1 MEKKY
6 TVLAKFIKDMS
17 VETKDAQTYL
27 FVKEN
32 IKNYHLKISINSKA
46 IKNKMIEIDTGLNFE
61 DKQGNEF
68 RTNFEMT
75 YTSIIKLNE
84 VNIDKEKMEKIIL
97 IEVQNEIYP
106 DMEKSF
112 LDMVRNAGYDNFT
125 IDKKINFETLYENR
139 TN

>member
-17 VETKDAQTYL
+17 VETKDTQTYL

-112 LDMVRNAGYDNFT
+112 LDMVRNAGYENFT

>member
-17 VETKDAQTYL
+17 VETKDTQTYL

-68 RTNFEMT
+68 RTNFEMI

-84 VNIDKEKMEKIIL
+84 VNIDKEKLEKIIL

-125 IDKKINFETLYENR
+125 IDKKINFETLYANR

>member
-139 TN
+139 TS

>member
-17 VETKDAQTYL
+17 VETKDTQTYL

-32 IKNYHLKISINSKA
+32 IKNYHLKININSKA

-68 RTNFEMT
+68 RTNFEMI

-84 VNIDKEKMEKIIL
+84 VNIDKEKLEKIIL

-112 LDMVRNAGYDNFT
+112 LDMVHNAGYDNFT
-125 IDKKINFETLYENR
+125 IDKKINFEMLYEKR
-139 TN
+139 VS

>member
-84 VNIDKEKMEKIIL
+84 VNIDKEKLEKIIL

>member
-68 RTNFEMT
+68 RTNFEMI

-84 VNIDKEKMEKIIL
+84 KNIDKEKLEKIIL
-97 IEVQNEIYP
+97 IEVQNEIYS

>member
-17 VETKDAQTYL
+17 VETKDTQTYL

-75 YTSIIKLNE
+75 YTSVIKLNE
-84 VNIDKEKMEKIIL
+84 VNIDKEKLEKIIL

>member
-1 MEKKY
+1 MDKKY

-68 RTNFEMT
+68 RTNFEMI

-84 VNIDKEKMEKIIL
+84 VNIDKEKLEKIIL

-139 TN
+139 TS

>member
-68 RTNFEMT
+68 RTNFEMI

>member
-17 VETKDAQTYL
+17 VETKDTQTYL

-68 RTNFEMT
+68 RTNFEMI

-84 VNIDKEKMEKIIL
+84 VNIDKEKLEKIIL

-112 LDMVRNAGYDNFT
+112 LDMVRNSGYENFT
-125 IDKKINFETLYENR
+125 IDKKINFEALYENR

>member
-1 MEKKY
+1 MDKKY

-17 VETKDAQTYL
+17 VETKDTQTYL

-68 RTNFEMT
+68 RTNFEMI

-84 VNIDKEKMEKIIL
+84 VNIDKEKLEKIIL

-125 IDKKINFETLYENR
+125 IDKKINFETLYANR

>member
-17 VETKDAQTYL
+17 VETKDTQTYL

-46 IKNKMIEIDTGLNFE
+46 IKNKMIEIDTGLNFD

-75 YTSIIKLNE
+75 YTSVIKLNE
-84 VNIDKEKMEKIIL
+84 VNIEKEQLEKIIL

-106 DMEKSF
+106 DMEISI
-112 LDMVRNAGYDNFT
+112 LDMVRNAGYENFT

>member
-1 MEKKY
+1 MDKKY

-17 VETKDAQTYL
+17 VETKDTQTYL

-84 VNIDKEKMEKIIL
+84 VNIDKEKLEKIIL

-112 LDMVRNAGYDNFT
+112 LDMVHNAGYDNFT

>member
-17 VETKDAQTYL
+17 VETKDTQTYL

-68 RTNFEMT
+68 RTNFEMI

-84 VNIDKEKMEKIIL
+84 VNIDKEKLEKIIL

-139 TN
+139 IN

>member
-17 VETKDAQTYL
+17 VETKDTQTYL

-84 VNIDKEKMEKIIL
+84 VNIDKEKLEKIIL

-106 DMEKSF
+106 DLEKSF

>member
-17 VETKDAQTYL
+17 VETKDTQTYL

-68 RTNFEMT
+68 RTNFEMI

-84 VNIDKEKMEKIIL
+84 VNIDKEKLEKIIL

-112 LDMVRNAGYDNFT
+112 LDMVHNAGYENFT

>member
-1 MEKKY
+1 
-6 TVLAKFIKDMS
+6 
-17 VETKDAQTYL
+17 
-27 FVKEN
+27 
-32 IKNYHLKISINSKA
+32 
-46 IKNKMIEIDTGLNFE
+46 MIEIDTGLNFE

>member
-1 MEKKY
+1 MEKNYKIL
-6 TVLAKFIKDMS
+6 TKFIKDIS

-32 IKNYHLKISINSKA
+32 IRDYHLKISINSKA

-68 RTNFEMT
+68 RTNFEMI

-84 VNIDKEKMEKIIL
+84 VNIDKEKLEKIIL

-125 IDKKINFETLYENR
+125 IDKKINFETLYKNR

>member
-6 TVLAKFIKDMS
+6 NILTKFIKDMS

-32 IKNYHLKISINSKA
+32 IRDYHLKISINSKA

-68 RTNFEMT
+68 RTNFEMI

-84 VNIDKEKMEKIIL
+84 VNIDKEKLEKIIL

-112 LDMVRNAGYDNFT
+112 LDMVRNVGYDNFT

>member
-17 VETKDAQTYL
+17 IETKDTQTYL

-68 RTNFEMT
+68 RTNFEMI

-84 VNIDKEKMEKIIL
+84 VNIDKEKLEKIIL

>member
-6 TVLAKFIKDMS
+6 NILAKFIKDMS
-17 VETKDAQTYL
+17 VETKDTQTYL

-61 DKQGNEF
+61 DKQGYEF
-68 RTNFEMT
+68 RAYFEMI

-84 VNIDKEKMEKIIL
+84 EILDKEKLEKIIL
-97 IEVQNEIYP
+97 IEVQNDIYP
-106 DMEKSF
+106 DLEKSF
-112 LDMVRNAGYDNFT
+112 LDMVHNAGFNNFT
-125 IDKKINFETLYENR
+125 IDKKIDFEVLYKKR
-139 TN
+139 AS

>member
-17 VETKDAQTYL
+17 VETKDTQTYL

-46 IKNKMIEIDTGLNFE
+46 LKNKMIEIDTGLNFE

>member
-6 TVLAKFIKDMS
+6 TVLAKFVKDMS
-17 VETKDAQTYL
+17 VETKDTQTYL

-46 IKNKMIEIDTGLNFE
+46 LKNKMIEIDTGLNFE

-75 YTSIIKLNE
+75 YTSVIKLNE
-84 VNIDKEKMEKIIL
+84 VNNEKEQLEKIIL

-106 DMEKSF
+106 DLEKSF
-112 LDMVRNAGYDNFT
+112 LDMVHNAGYDNFT

>member
-17 VETKDAQTYL
+17 IETKDTQTYL

-68 RTNFEMT
+68 RTNFEMI

-84 VNIDKEKMEKIIL
+84 ANIDKEKLEKIIL

>member
-17 VETKDAQTYL
+17 IETKDTQTYL

-68 RTNFEMT
+68 RTNFEMI

-84 VNIDKEKMEKIIL
+84 VNIDKEKLEKIIL

-112 LDMVRNAGYDNFT
+112 LDMVRNAGYENFT

>member
-17 VETKDAQTYL
+17 VETKDTQTYL

-84 VNIDKEKMEKIIL
+84 VNIDKEKLEKIIL

-112 LDMVRNAGYDNFT
+112 LDMVRNAGYENFT

>member
-46 IKNKMIEIDTGLNFE
+46 IKNKMIEIDTGLNFD

-84 VNIDKEKMEKIIL
+84 KNIDREKLEKIIL

-125 IDKKINFETLYENR
+125 IDKKINFETLYKNR

>member
-17 VETKDAQTYL
+17 IETKDTQTYL

>member
-6 TVLAKFIKDMS
+6 TILAKFIKDMS
-17 VETKDAQTYL
+17 VETKDTQTYL

-68 RTNFEMT
+68 RTNFEMI

-84 VNIDKEKMEKIIL
+84 VNIDKEKLEKIIL

>member
-68 RTNFEMT
+68 RTNFEMI

-84 VNIDKEKMEKIIL
+84 VNIDKEKLEKIIL

>member
-1 MEKKY
+1 MDKKY

-17 VETKDAQTYL
+17 VETKDTQTYL

-68 RTNFEMT
+68 RTNFEMI
-75 YTSIIKLNE
+75 YTSIIKLND
-84 VNIDKEKMEKIIL
+84 VNIDKEKLEKIIL

-112 LDMVRNAGYDNFT
+112 LDMVHNAGYDNFT
-125 IDKKINFETLYENR
+125 IDKKINFETLYANR

>member
-17 VETKDAQTYL
+17 VETKDTQTYL

-84 VNIDKEKMEKIIL
+84 KNIDKEKLEKIIL
-97 IEVQNEIYP
+97 IEVQNEIYS

-112 LDMVRNAGYDNFT
+112 LDMVRNAGYYNFT

>member
-17 VETKDAQTYL
+17 IETKDTQTYL

-68 RTNFEMT
+68 RTNFEMI

-84 VNIDKEKMEKIIL
+84 KNIDKEKLEKIIL

>member
-17 VETKDAQTYL
+17 IETKDTQTYL

-84 VNIDKEKMEKIIL
+84 VNIDKEKLEKIIL

-112 LDMVRNAGYDNFT
+112 LDMVRNAGYENFT